1 VQAAVTVTC
10 VLPGG
15 PVAVTVDVTSV
26 IGTKELQNAEALRAK
41 STALHTETS
50 SRASTLARS
59 MLAAEVSREKEAK
72 VAMIE
77 AEGIYMI
84 IDGLDRRETAG
95 SRT

>member
-1 VQAAVTVTC
+1 
-10 VLPGG
+10 
-15 PVAVTVDVTSV
+15 
-26 IGTKELQNAEALRAK
+26 
-41 STALHTETS
+41 
-50 SRASTLARS
+50 

-95 SRT
+95 SRRWNQPSLILSRRAAGCGVMIIGSQLARCGGVAS